1 MSRSLKKGPF
11 CDDHLM
17 KKVDELNKA
26 GKKQVIKTWS
36 RRSTIFPQFVEHTF
50 AVYNG
55 KEHLPVYVTEDMVGH
70 KLGEFVPTRKYG
82 GHGDNDK
89 KAKRSGGNVIME
101 VKSTAKTLRIPP
113 RKARIV
119 IDLIRGKDAAEA
131 AAILKFTPNVAA
143 EAVGKVLKSAVAN
156 AVNNHDMDEEKLYV
170 KACYANEGV
179 TLKRFM
185 PRAKGSASA
194 IHKRTSHIT
203 VVVDERD

>member
-1 MSRSLKKGPF
+1 
-11 CDDHLM
+11 
-17 KKVDELNKA
+17 
-26 GKKQVIKTWS
+26 
-36 RRSTIFPQFVEHTF
+36 
-50 AVYNG
+50 
-55 KEHLPVYVTEDMVGH
+55 
-70 KLGEFVPTRKYG
+70 
-82 GHGDNDK
+82 
-89 KAKRSGGNVIME
+89 ME
-101 VKSTAKTLRIPP
+101 VKATAKTLRIPP

-131 AAILKFTPNVAA
+131 AAILKFTANVAA
-143 EAVGKVLKSAVAN
+143 EAVG
-156 AVNNHDMDEEKLYV
+156 KLYV

>member
-1 MSRSLKKGPF
+1 
-11 CDDHLM
+11 
-17 KKVDELNKA
+17 
-26 GKKQVIKTWS
+26 
-36 RRSTIFPQFVEHTF
+36 
-50 AVYNG
+50 
-55 KEHLPVYVTEDMVGH
+55 
-70 KLGEFVPTRKYG
+70 
-82 GHGDNDK
+82 
-89 KAKRSGGNVIME
+89 ME
-101 VKSTAKTLRIPP
+101 VKATAKTLRIPP

-143 EAVGKVLKSAVAN
+143 AAIGKVLKSAVAN
-156 AVNNHDMDEEKLYV
+156 AVHNNEMNEEKLYV

-203 VVVDERD
+203 VVVAERD